1 MKHAEL
7 GKNFKVFL
15 SDDEM
20 ARLKRMLSL
29 MGSKM
34 APFTRQLLLREM
46 EKQEMEGG
54 K

>member
-15 SDDEM
+15 TEDEM
-20 ARLKRMLSL
+20 DRLKSLLSKT
-29 MGSKM
+29 GGKM
-34 APFTRQLLLREM
+34 APFARVLVLREI
-46 EKQEMEGG
+46 ERLEGEEA